1 MSLLAWI
8 LAEGEGAPAGGS
20 MLPFVLLLIFV
31 VFWLVVLR
39 PMKRQEANRQA
50 KLLSTLKKNDRI
62 LTIGGIYGTVISVS
76 DTEDEVVIK
85 VDDNTRLKFMK
96 QAVMRNLTNEEDA
109 KKAAAAKPEAKSTAI
124 TTTPG
129 STKPAEAAKAAK
141 K

>member
-8 LAEGEGAPAGGS
+8 FAEGEAPS
-20 MLPFVLLLIFV
+20 MLPFVLIIIMI

-39 PMKRQEANRQA
+39 PMKRQEAERQA

-76 DTEDEVVIK
+76 DTEDEVVVK
-85 VDDNTRLKFMK
+85 VDDNTRLKMMK

-109 KKAAAAKPEAKSTAI
+109 KEA
-124 TTTPG
+124 
-129 STKPAEAAKAAK
+129 AEAAKAAK
-141 K
+141 AEAKK